1 MRTIK
6 FKAKSKLDGL
16 WYVGDLIHAGE
27 DEFIKPESERNSLFP
42 QCKKAIPDSVCQFT
56 GFLDK
61 NGKEIYEGDVLRS
74 DLPPFSIQNRSD
86 SFSDVRYGVV
96 VFNSGLGSFHL
107 KVYSNRQYK
116 TDYYFES
123 VPYGFTVQNC
133 KDFEVV
139 GSVHDEEW
147 QEKLNLKDE

>member
-56 GFLDK
+56 SFLDK
-61 NGKEIYEGDVLRS
+61 NGKEIYEGDVLKEKRYF
-74 DLPPFSIQNRSD
+74 LPKIFGDAYDVYGFIKFGKEQASFLIHDFILSIDEQM
-86 SFSDVRYGVV
+86 G
-96 VFNSGLGSFHL
+96 
-107 KVYSNRQYK
+107 KV
-116 TDYYFES
+116 D
-123 VPYGFTVQNC
+123 PYGHTFTQ
-133 KDFEVV
+133 KDMDCYEVI
-139 GSVHDEEW
+139 GSIYDKEW
-147 QEKLNLKDE
+147 QEKLNKKDS